1 MAHQNDRLTLIAVI
15 VPDICHQIF
24 TARRVETRSGLVQ
37 HQNLRLHRQN
47 ARQRDPALLTAGKL
61 SETAFFQI
69 ADSQTIQIMDLDT
82 GDKTQLGGQA
92 GSVSRIF
99 GFVGNDC
106 IYGTG
111 DSGDYLM
118 SNGRVM
124 GVYLKSI
131 DIVDREMKSVMH
143 YEKQV
148 PGSARCL

>member
-1 MAHQNDRLTLIAVI
+1 
-15 VPDICHQIF
+15 
-24 TARRVETRSGLVQ
+24 
-37 HQNLRLHRQN
+37 
-47 ARQRDPALLTAGKL
+47 
-61 SETAFFQI
+61 
-69 ADSQTIQIMDLDT
+69 MDLDT

-131 DIVDREMKSVMH
+131 DIVDKGEEVRD
-143 YEKQV
+143 
-148 PGSARCL
+148 AL